1 MTSAPRA
8 AAGPGTPALR
18 SAQSVLAATFTLH
31 ALQASAPY
39 GLPALLPF
47 VRADLGGSYFEAA
60 LVASAFLFGIVAG
73 SPIAGGAVDAFGVRR
88 SILAGSA
95 LTTAMLAF
103 VPGAEHLWLVC
114 LLLAVA
120 GIGYSVVTPG
130 TNTAMLAWF
139 AQGTRATAVGIK
151 QTGVSAGGA
160 AAGVFVPVIALVSG
174 WESSFQV
181 IALLYAASFGL
192 VWITQL
198 DGPAG
203 PVVRDSRPSLR
214 GSLAAM
220 LAHRTTMLLAVDGFL
235 RLAIQYAFFTYLIV
249 YSVDELQAP
258 VTWSALLYALAHIF
272 GAVGRIGWGWASD
285 RVFGGQRRLPYALIA
300 LTSALGFGLLVAVA
314 PLHWGFLIV
323 AVALLGCS
331 AAGFQGVG
339 LSLLAETG
347 GARAGT
353 ASGLVNALSFLGAA
367 IIVPLC
373 GQLLDGG
380 ASFGLLFGVLAAM
393 SLVTAGIAFAL
404 PPPEQGNRY
413 AGCR

>member
-1 MTSAPRA
+1 MTSAPRVA
-8 AAGPGTPALR
+8 PGAGAPALR
-18 SAQSVLAATFTLH
+18 SAQGVLVATFALH

-60 LVASAFLFGIVAG
+60 LVTSAFLVGIVAG

-95 LTTAMLAF
+95 LATIMLAF
-103 VPGAEHLWLVC
+103 VPGAQQLWVVC
-114 LLLAVA
+114 VLLAVA
-120 GIGYSVVTPG
+120 GVGYSVVTPG

-139 AQGTRATAVGIK
+139 TQRKRATAVGIK

-160 AAGVFVPVIALVSG
+160 AAGAFVPVVALASG
-174 WESSFQV
+174 WESSFHV
-181 IALLYAASFGL
+181 IALLFAVSLGL
-192 VWITQL
+192 AWITQL

-203 PVVRDSRPSLR
+203 FVAHAARPSLR
-214 GSLAAM
+214 SSVAAM
-220 LAHRTTMLLAVDGFL
+220 LAHRPTMLLAVDGFL

-249 YSVDELQAP
+249 YAIDELQAP
-258 VTWSALLYALAHIF
+258 VAWSALLYGLAHVF
-272 GAVGRIGWGWASD
+272 GAVGRVGWGWASD
-285 RVFGGQRRLPYALIA
+285 RLFAGQRRLPYALIA
-300 LTSALGFGLLVAVA
+300 LTSFTGFALLVLAA
-314 PLHWGFLIV
+314 PLHWTLLILS
-323 AVALLGCS
+323 VALLGCS

-339 LSLLAETG
+339 LSLLAEIG

-367 IIVPLC
+367 VMVPLC
-373 GQLLDGG
+373 GQLLDAG

-393 SLVTAGIAFAL
+393 SLLTAGITLAL
-404 PPPEQGNRY
+404 PATPAREAHAR
-413 AGCR
+413 